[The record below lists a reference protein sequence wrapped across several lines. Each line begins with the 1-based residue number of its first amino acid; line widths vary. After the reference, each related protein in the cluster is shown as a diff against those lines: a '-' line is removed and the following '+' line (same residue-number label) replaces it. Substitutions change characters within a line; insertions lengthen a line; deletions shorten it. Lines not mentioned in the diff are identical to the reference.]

1 MLKKIKKFLP
11 IILLIVSFFIFS
23 TVYAEEYEVVQDCDD
38 VLGSINDKTSA
49 AYFLQQLY
57 NVLKFGTPLVC
68 IVLSIM
74 EFLKAVTSQDKDALI
89 KATKRTGIRVVL
101 CLVLFVIPV
110 LINFLFPLFGWN
122 GTCDIS

>member
-11 IILLIVSFFIFS
+11 IILLIISIFMFS
-23 TVYAEEYEVVQDCDD
+23 TVYADEQVIVSGCDG
-38 VLGSINDKTSA
+38 VLGDVKDKTSA

-57 NVLKFGTPLVC
+57 NVLKFGTPLIC

-74 EFLKAVTSQDKDALI
+74 EFLKAVTSQDKDALM
-89 KATKRTGIRVVL
+89 KATKRTGIRIVL

-122 GTCDIS
+122 GTCDIG